1 MLGKNL
7 YRVNTSWLPG
17 SGVMSLTALLL
28 FALATGIM
36 IINFQFIN
44 AYNIDNKT
52 QSSYYD
58 LSAYPLALILSIF
71 NVFIVVYYIFNAW
84 IWCVSYSK
92 SMGKR
97 KKFNLFA
104 IIYCLIF
111 SFIFLC
117 DCILRLFFVF
127 SNLSAFFKLKGN
139 DPPLVVQNPAD
150 PNAFWGFQPYLLMI
164 IGLVS
169 FFVYGLIWFLQ
180 RKWFKNED
188 TENSKKDVKDHY
200 RKIEFNRKVK
210 AVNKGKAKNLSK
222 KIKVF

>member
-28 FALATGIM
+28 FALASGIM
-36 IINFQFIN
+36 IINFQFIS
-44 AYNIDNKT
+44 AYNSNNNT

-58 LSAYPLALILSIF
+58 LSAYPLALILAVF
-71 NVFIVVYYIFNAW
+71 NVFIVIYYIFNAW
-84 IWCVSYSK
+84 IWCVSYTK

-111 SFIFLC
+111 SILFLC
-117 DCILRLFFVF
+117 DCVLRLFFVF
-127 SNLSAFFKLKGN
+127 SNLSAFFNLKGS
-139 DPPLVVQNPAD
+139 DPPLVVQNPSD
-150 PNAFWGFQPYLLMI
+150 PNAFWGFQPYLLMA
-164 IGLVS
+164 IGLIS
-169 FFVYGLIWFLQ
+169 FFAYGIIWYLQ
-180 RKWFKNED
+180 RKWFKTED
-188 TENSKKDVKDHY
+188 AENSKKDVKDHY

>member
-28 FALATGIM
+28 FALASGIM
-36 IINFQFIN
+36 IINFQFIS
-44 AYNIDNKT
+44 AYNSNNNT

-58 LSAYPLALILSIF
+58 LSAYPLALILAVF
-71 NVFIVVYYIFNAW
+71 NVFIVIYYIFNAW
-84 IWCVSYSK
+84 IWCVSYTK

-111 SFIFLC
+111 SILFLC
-117 DCILRLFFVF
+117 DCVLRLFFVF
-127 SNLSAFFKLKGN
+127 SNLSAFFNLKGS
-139 DPPLVVQNPAD
+139 DPPLVVQNPSD
-150 PNAFWGFQPYLLMI
+150 PNAFWGFQPYLLMA
-164 IGLVS
+164 IGLIS
-169 FFVYGLIWFLQ
+169 FFAYGIIWYLQ
-180 RKWFKNED
+180 RKWFKTED
-188 TENSKKDVKDHY
+188 AENSKKDVKDHY

-210 AVNKGKAKNLSK
+210 AVNKGKAKNLSN

>member
-28 FALATGIM
+28 FALASGIM
-36 IINFQFIN
+36 IINFQFIS
-44 AYNIDNKT
+44 AYNSNNNT

-58 LSAYPLALILSIF
+58 LSAYPLALILAVF
-71 NVFIVVYYIFNAW
+71 NVFIVIYYIFNAW
-84 IWCVSYSK
+84 IWCVSYTK

-104 IIYCLIF
+104 IVYCLIF
-111 SFIFLC
+111 SILFLC
-117 DCILRLFFVF
+117 DCVLRLFFVF
-127 SNLSAFFKLKGN
+127 SNLSAFFNLKGS
-139 DPPLVVQNPAD
+139 DPPLVVQNPSD
-150 PNAFWGFQPYLLMI
+150 PNAFWGFQPYLLMA
-164 IGLVS
+164 IGLIS
-169 FFVYGLIWFLQ
+169 FFAYGIIWYLQ
-180 RKWFKNED
+180 RKWFKTED
-188 TENSKKDVKDHY
+188 AENSKKDVKDHY

>member
-17 SGVMSLTALLL
+17 SGVMSLTTLLL
-28 FALATGIM
+28 FALASGIM
-36 IINFQFIN
+36 IINFQFIS
-44 AYNIDNKT
+44 AYNTNDKT

-58 LSAYPLALILSIF
+58 LSAYPLALILAVF
-71 NVFIVVYYIFNAW
+71 NVFIVIYYIFNAW
-84 IWCVSYSK
+84 IWCVSYTK

-111 SFIFLC
+111 SILFLC
-117 DCILRLFFVF
+117 DCVLRLFFVF
-127 SNLSAFFKLKGN
+127 SNLSAFFNLKGS
-139 DPPLVVQNPAD
+139 DPPLVVQNPSD
-150 PNAFWGFQPYLLMI
+150 PNAFWGFQPYLLMA
-164 IGLVS
+164 IGLIS
-169 FFVYGLIWFLQ
+169 FFAYGIIWYLQ
-180 RKWFKNED
+180 RKWFKTED
-188 TENSKKDVKDHY
+188 AENSKKDVKDHY